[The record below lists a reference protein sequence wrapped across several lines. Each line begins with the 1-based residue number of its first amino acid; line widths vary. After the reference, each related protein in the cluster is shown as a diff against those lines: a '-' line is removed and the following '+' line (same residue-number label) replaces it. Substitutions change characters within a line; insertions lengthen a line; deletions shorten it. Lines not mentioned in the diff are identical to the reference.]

1 MARVTII
8 GDDTRTVDATIVGER
23 ILVAA
28 DVLSDAVG
36 WELKGEGLCR
46 AEACV
51 PVLDRSALFVGDRL
65 DIAAVADALGRPAV
79 IDAGAGIAAI
89 GLDAEHRR
97 SALRSL
103 VAPPFTLR
111 DLDGTPHELSEWRG
125 RKRLLHAFS
134 SW

>member
-8 GDDTRTVDATIVGER
+8 GDDTRIVDATVAGER

-28 DVLSDAVG
+28 DALSDAVG
-36 WELKGEGLCR
+36 WELKAEGLCR
-46 AEACV
+46 AETCV
-51 PVLDRSALFVGDRL
+51 PVPDRSALFVGDRL
-65 DIAAVADALGRPAV
+65 DIGAVADALGRPAV

-89 GLDAEHRR
+89 GLDAERRR

-103 VAPPFTLR
+103 VAPSFTLP
-111 DLDGTPHELSEWRG
+111 DLDGNPHELAEWRG